1 MAHGRFVLAVVL
13 ELLAGLG
20 APALTEGRP
29 LPGPL
34 ERPRIERVARQEPA
48 IRPPGPG
55 APNNVR
61 AKANIPG
68 VPKAPSQ
75 ANARGMAGLPP
86 KWVEKLQGMAPEEQ
100 RRFLENNQQFH
111 NLPPQ
116 RQAQIRKNLENWN
129 RLSPAE
135 RSAVRDRE
143 RIWERMSP
151 EQRQYV
157 KNVLLPR
164 WQQLPPERKQLINGR
179 LRALQGMS
187 PPERQAALDDRR
199 FMRGLSPDEQS
210 VLRSLNSLR
219 NRPAP

>member
-1 MAHGRFVLAVVL
+1 VAHGRLVLAVVL
-13 ELLAGLG
+13 DLLAGLG
-20 APALTEGRP
+20 AQPALAQGRRW
-29 LPGPL
+29 PGPL
-34 ERPRIERVARQEPA
+34 ERPGIERAAQQETVTKPPGSGARNN
-48 IRPPGPG
+48 IRP
-55 APNNVR
+55 
-61 AKANIPG
+61 KASIP
-68 VPKAPSQ
+68 

-143 RIWERMSP
+143 RFWERMSP

-164 WQQLPPERKQLINGR
+164 WQQMPPDRKQLINGR

-219 NRPAP
+219 NRPPP

>member
-1 MAHGRFVLAVVL
+1 VPRGKLVLAVVL
-13 ELLAGLG
+13 ELLAGLR
-20 APALTEGRP
+20 AQPALAEGRHS
-29 LPGPL
+29 PGPFA
-34 ERPRIERVARQEPA
+34 RPRIERAAQQETA
-48 IRPPGPG
+48 IKPSESRSNP
-55 APNNVR
+55 R
-61 AKANIPG
+61 AKANIAG
-68 VPKAPSQ
+68 VPGALPQ
-75 ANARGMAGLPP
+75 ANGRGMAGLPP

-210 VLRSLNSLR
+210 VLRGLNSLR